1 MESTR
6 GEARDWAVAGSTS
19 AVCSSSGQAAGEKET
34 ETESEPHPDCGDT
47 RQRGCSSE
55 LQRCVWMR
63 ETQRRQAGD
72 SSRAREAPL
81 LCLTA
86 SSGAFPAPLCNT
98 AVGWASLEEGG
109 QRGAPSPTPRRP
121 SQRVANPRSAA
132 SHAGVLMPPRVLL
145 AIWLT
150 RGCDA
155 GSAFGGGD
163 DGFPFALRLGTVGAG
178 LGVGC
183 GMGVGVG
190 SPLNLGAALFRLP
203 ACSLGLVFR
212 VD

>member
-1 MESTR
+1 
-6 GEARDWAVAGSTS
+6 
-19 AVCSSSGQAAGEKET
+19 
-34 ETESEPHPDCGDT
+34 
-47 RQRGCSSE
+47 
-55 LQRCVWMR
+55 
-63 ETQRRQAGD
+63 
-72 SSRAREAPL
+72 
-81 LCLTA
+81 
-86 SSGAFPAPLCNT
+86 
-98 AVGWASLEEGG
+98 
-109 QRGAPSPTPRRP
+109 
-121 SQRVANPRSAA
+121 
-132 SHAGVLMPPRVLL
+132 MPPRVLL

-150 RGCDA
+150 QGCDA